1 MYDIKQFKPALYLV
15 LFLGMSGFALA
26 VESPGLWILSVSV
39 LGLHGWLMKSGRF
52 RPLPRLVANAI
63 TLLALAFTFPA
74 LRSAVTP
81 IVTIGEFLVFLQ
93 LVKLFEL
100 RANRDYAQLL
110 VLSLLLMVAG
120 AISTP
125 SLAFGVLL
133 VIYLFISLY
142 VCLLFHLKIENDH
155 ALAAQTLPVDQLTE
169 ATVKQ
174 DQRYLARSMR
184 RLAALVS
191 LAAVGMAVFVFLF
204 FPRGTG
210 AGMFGQLQLQ
220 PPALTGI
227 SGDVSFNS
235 VSNIAQN
242 NEIVAQ
248 VQVWKNET
256 PVEGTQPLLLR
267 GQTLDIYNADLRR
280 WKRSEADPLDGAD
293 DRDTGSG
300 GTVEF
305 RQGSSEIYTGDR
317 YRLKISLRP
326 TGTNMLFGLPGLL
339 SFAPSRGIGRVRFI
353 YDDESLSTVDML
365 AQRLDYE
372 IYARNA
378 SIEPQHHAG

>member
-1 MYDIKQFKPALYLV
+1 MYYIKQFKPALYLV
-15 LFLGMSGFALA
+15 LFLGMTGFALA
-26 VESPGLWILSVSV
+26 VETPALWLLSVGV
-39 LGLHGWLMKSGRF
+39 LGLHGWLVKTNRF
-52 RPLPRLVANAI
+52 RPLPRLIANAI
-63 TLLALAFTFPA
+63 TLIALAYTFPA

-81 IVTIGEFLVFLQ
+81 IITIGQFLVFLQ

-125 SLAFGVLL
+125 SLAFGILL
-133 VIYLFISLY
+133 IIYLFISLY
-142 VCLLFHLKIENDH
+142 VCLLFHLKIENDY
-155 ALAAQTLPVDQLTE
+155 ALAAQTLPRDQLND

-191 LAAVGMAVFVFLF
+191 FAAVGMAIFVFLF

-242 NEIVAQ
+242 NEVVAQ
-248 VQVWKNET
+248 VQFWKNDQL
-256 PVEGTQPLLLR
+256 VEGTQPLLLR
-267 GQTLDIYNADLRR
+267 GQTLDVYEGTRRR
-280 WKRSEADPLDGAD
+280 WKRTAGGGDGD
-293 DRDTGSG
+293 ERDTVG
-300 GTVEF
+300 GAPLESRRGVLE
-305 RQGSSEIYTGDR
+305 SSAGDL

-326 TGTNMLFGLPGLL
+326 TGTNML
-339 SFAPSRGIGRVRFI
+339 
-353 YDDESLSTVDML
+353 
-365 AQRLDYE
+365 
-372 IYARNA
+372 
-378 SIEPQHHAG
+378 

>member
-15 LFLGMSGFALA
+15 LVMGMSGFALA
-26 VESPGLWILSVSV
+26 VEAPALWLLSVGV
-39 LGLHGWLMKSGRF
+39 VGLHGWLVRTKRF
-52 RPLPRLVANAI
+52 WPLPRLVANII
-63 TLLALAFTFPA
+63 TLIALLYTFPA

-81 IVTIGEFLVFLQ
+81 IVTIGQFLVFLQ

-125 SLAFGVLL
+125 SLLFGILL
-133 VIYLFISLY
+133 VAYLFVSLY

-155 ALAAQTLPVDQLTE
+155 ALAAQTLPHEQLND

-184 RLAALVS
+184 RLAGVVS
-191 LAAVGMAVFVFLF
+191 FAAVGMAVFIFLF

-235 VSNIAQN
+235 VSNIA
-242 NEIVAQ
+242 
-248 VQVWKNET
+248 
-256 PVEGTQPLLLR
+256 
-267 GQTLDIYNADLRR
+267 
-280 WKRSEADPLDGAD
+280 
-293 DRDTGSG
+293 
-300 GTVEF
+300 
-305 RQGSSEIYTGDR
+305 
-317 YRLKISLRP
+317 
-326 TGTNMLFGLPGLL
+326 
-339 SFAPSRGIGRVRFI
+339 
-353 YDDESLSTVDML
+353 
-365 AQRLDYE
+365 
-372 IYARNA
+372 
-378 SIEPQHHAG
+378 